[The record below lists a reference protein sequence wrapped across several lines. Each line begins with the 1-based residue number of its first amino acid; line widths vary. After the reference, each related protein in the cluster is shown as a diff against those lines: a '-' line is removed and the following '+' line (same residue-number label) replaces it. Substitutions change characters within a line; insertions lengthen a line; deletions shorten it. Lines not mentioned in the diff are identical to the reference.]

1 MWALPVITYVQDTSG
16 GILICINPC
25 TYLVFL
31 ELLNRV
37 LDLENETG
45 DLTDYKL
52 VVTVFQFAAYFRS
65 LRYTYYSIE
74 CMNN

>member
-1 MWALPVITYVQDTSG
+1 MEVDKKFGANIWTAYPQLAHK
-16 GILICINPC
+16 
-25 TYLVFL
+25 VFL

-65 LRYTYYSIE
+65 LRYTYSIE